1 MGIILTCDIG
11 TTACAAFNV
20 DGTKISDVRIE
31 YTTEYPRPGWA
42 EAYAHVYDVFRQV
55 YDHIDT
61 QGAPEALMRRK
72 IAISADSI

>member
-31 YTTEYPRPGWA
+31 YTTEYPCPGWA
-42 EAYAHVYDVFRQV
+42 EAYAHVYDVFRHVPHQP
-55 YDHIDT
+55 DT

>member
-31 YTTEYPRPGWA
+31 YNAESPRPG
-42 EAYAHVYDVFRQV
+42 
-55 YDHIDT
+55 
-61 QGAPEALMRRK
+61 
-72 IAISADSI
+72 

>member
-1 MGIILTCDIG
+1 MDIIRTCGIG

-20 DGTKISDVRIE
+20 DGATISDVRIE

-55 YDHIDT
+55 YGHIN
-61 QGAPEALMRRK
+61 PIHKALRK
-72 IAISADSI
+72 R

>member
-1 MGIILTCDIG
+1 M
-11 TTACAAFNV
+11 
-20 DGTKISDVRIE
+20 RIE
-31 YTTEYPRPGWA
+31 YTAEYPRPGWA

-55 YDHIDT
+55 YGHIDT

>member
-20 DGTKISDVRIE
+20 DGAKISDVRIE

-42 EAYAHVYDVFRQV
+42 RMCTTCSGRCTA
-55 YDHIDT
+55 T
-61 QGAPEALMRRK
+61 
-72 IAISADSI
+72 SARYTRSSGSVNAQENCD

>member
-20 DGTKISDVRIE
+20 DGATISDVRIE

-42 EAYAHVYDVFRQV
+42 KAYAHVYDMFRQG
-55 YDHIDT
+55 T
-61 QGAPEALMRRK
+61 STSARCTRRSGSVN
-72 IAISADSI
+72 AQENCD